1 MSAPMGGL
9 ELQLQDI
16 EAMDLETLRSEWRQ
30 RYGSPPTLR
39 SAPIMRMML
48 SWRLQAE
55 AYGGIDAETRK
66 ALRRTGSAQAEG
78 RELGIGAVLT
88 RNWKGR
94 KIEVV
99 VEKEGFRW
107 QGDLYPS
114 LSAAASAIAGSR
126 WNGPRFFGLR
136 DAA

>member
-16 EAMDLETLRSEWRQ
+16 EAMDLETLRNEWRQ
-30 RYGSPPTLR
+30 RYGSPPALR

-66 ALRRTGSAQAEG
+66 ALSRTGSAQPEG

-94 KIEVV
+94 NIEVV